1 MNKQPSF
8 NSLDGMS
15 GQDMMQQLANKIY
28 REGMANHQPA
38 LPLQHKGEEQPISSP
53 HFPGMVQPGSGD
65 SVGHEMSA
73 GHWQTDRGFAPDIAS
88 LSQHS
93 PLEQMLP
100 QMDFYFLKSS
110 EQTEAFISTE
120 NVKDFYSRCYTR
132 SQEIGGYYFELM
144 AVAPAVKPTN
154 PQNGKKDNRDF
165 SSYRMF
171 HPETVRRDFP
181 ALQQMVNGKP
191 LVWLDNAAT
200 THKPQSVIDALARFY
215 ERDYSNIH
223 RGAHTLA
230 ARATDAYEG
239 ARDKIRHFIGA
250 SSKQEIVLVRGT
262 TEGINLIANT
272 FGRQR
277 ISAGDEII
285 LSELEHHANIVP
297 WQMLARERGARLR
310 VIPVNNDGDLMLS
323 EYERLFS
330 PRTRLVAVGHVS
342 NALGTLVPL
351 AEMIATA
358 HRRGVPFVVDGAQS
372 VQHIPIDVQALD
384 ADFFVFSG
392 HKLFA
397 PTGIGAVYGKLEHL
411 EQMIPWQGGGNMI
424 DQVSFDETT
433 YNGVPARFE
442 AGTPSIAD
450 AVGLGVAIDYVQ
462 GIGLENIHRH
472 ENELME
478 YLVASLRDIPGLQ
491 LIGNPRNRAGALSF
505 IMPRYQ
511 TQQIGQ
517 LLDKEGIAVRAG
529 HHCAQPALR
538 RFGLSSS
545 VRPSLA
551 FYNTT
556 GDIDRLR
563 EALLRLAK

>member
-1 MNKQPSF
+1 
-8 NSLDGMS
+8 
-15 GQDMMQQLANKIY
+15 
-28 REGMANHQPA
+28 
-38 LPLQHKGEEQPISSP
+38 
-53 HFPGMVQPGSGD
+53 
-65 SVGHEMSA
+65 
-73 GHWQTDRGFAPDIAS
+73 
-88 LSQHS
+88 
-93 PLEQMLP
+93 
-100 QMDFYFLKSS
+100 
-110 EQTEAFISTE
+110 
-120 NVKDFYSRCYTR
+120 
-132 SQEIGGYYFELM
+132 
-144 AVAPAVKPTN
+144 
-154 PQNGKKDNRDF
+154 
-165 SSYRMF
+165 MF

-181 ALQQMVNGKP
+181 ALQQTVNDKP

-215 ERDYSNIH
+215 ERDNSNIH

-230 ARATDAYEG
+230 ARATDAYEA

-250 SSKQEIVLVRGT
+250 GSKQEIVLVRGT
-262 TEGINLIANT
+262 TEGINFIANT

-277 ISAGDEII
+277 ISRGDEII

-297 WQMLARERGARLR
+297 WQMLARERSAHLK
-310 VIPVNNDGDLMLS
+310 VIPVNNEGDLMLG

-342 NALGTLVPL
+342 NALGTVVPL

-358 HRRGVPFVVDGAQS
+358 HRRSVPFVVDGAQS

-424 DQVSFDETT
+424 DQVSFEETT

-442 AGTPSIAD
+442 AGTPSIGD
-450 AVGLGVAIDYVQ
+450 AVGLGAAIDYVQ

-491 LIGNPRNRAGALSF
+491 LIGNPRHRAGALSF

-511 TQQIGQ
+511 TQHIGQ
-517 LLDKEGIAVRAG
+517 LLDREGIAVRAG

-538 RFGLSSS
+538 RFGLNSS

>member
-1 MNKQPSF
+1 
-8 NSLDGMS
+8 
-15 GQDMMQQLANKIY
+15 
-28 REGMANHQPA
+28 
-38 LPLQHKGEEQPISSP
+38 
-53 HFPGMVQPGSGD
+53 
-65 SVGHEMSA
+65 
-73 GHWQTDRGFAPDIAS
+73 
-88 LSQHS
+88 
-93 PLEQMLP
+93 
-100 QMDFYFLKSS
+100 
-110 EQTEAFISTE
+110 
-120 NVKDFYSRCYTR
+120 
-132 SQEIGGYYFELM
+132 
-144 AVAPAVKPTN
+144 
-154 PQNGKKDNRDF
+154 
-165 SSYRMF
+165 MF

-181 ALQQMVNGKP
+181 ALQQTVNGKP

-230 ARATDAYEG
+230 ARATDAYEA

-250 SSKQEIVLVRGT
+250 GSKQEIVLVRGT

-277 ISAGDEII
+277 ISPGDEII

-297 WQMLARERGARLR
+297 WQMLARERGAHLR
-310 VIPVNNDGDLMLS
+310 VIPVNNEGDLMLG

-342 NALGTLVPL
+342 NALGTVVPL

-424 DQVSFDETT
+424 DQVSFEETT

-442 AGTPSIAD
+442 AGTPSIGD
-450 AVGLGVAIDYVQ
+450 AVGLGAAIDYVQ
-462 GIGLENIHRH
+462 GSGWRTFTA
-472 ENELME
+472 MKM
-478 YLVASLRDIPGLQ
+478 S
-491 LIGNPRNRAGALSF
+491 
-505 IMPRYQ
+505 
-511 TQQIGQ
+511 
-517 LLDKEGIAVRAG
+517 
-529 HHCAQPALR
+529 
-538 RFGLSSS
+538 
-545 VRPSLA
+545 
-551 FYNTT
+551 
-556 GDIDRLR
+556 
-563 EALLRLAK
+563 

>member
-1 MNKQPSF
+1 
-8 NSLDGMS
+8 MS

-28 REGMANHQPA
+28 REGMADHQPS
-38 LPLQHKGEEQPISSP
+38 LPLQHKGEEQLISSSYL
-53 HFPGMVQPGSGD
+53 PGVVQPGFGD
-65 SVGHEMSA
+65 GVGHEISA
-73 GHWQTDRGFAPDIAS
+73 GHLQTGRGIAPP
-88 LSQHS
+88 SQHS

-100 QMDFYFLKSS
+100 EMDFYFLKIP
-110 EQTEAFISTE
+110 EHKEAFISTE
-120 NVKDFYSRCYTR
+120 KVNDFYSRCYTK
-132 SQEIGGYYFELM
+132 SQESGKYYFETI
-144 AVAPAVKPTN
+144 AAEPAVKLDN
-154 PQNGKKDNRDF
+154 PHNRKKSNRDW
-165 SSYRMF
+165 SPYRMF

-181 ALQQMVNGKP
+181 ALQQTVNGKP

-200 THKPQSVIDALARFY
+200 THKPQSVIDALAHFY

-230 ARATDAYEG
+230 ARATDAYEA

-250 SSKQEIVLVRGT
+250 GSKQEIVLVRGT

-272 FGRQR
+272 FGRQH
-277 ISAGDEII
+277 ISPGDEII

-297 WQMLARERGARLR
+297 WQMLARERGAHLR
-310 VIPVNNDGDLMLS
+310 VIPVNNEGDLMLG
-323 EYERLFS
+323 EYESLFS

-342 NALGTLVPL
+342 NALGTVVPL

-424 DQVSFDETT
+424 DRVSFEETT
-433 YNGVPARFE
+433 FNGVPARFE

-450 AVGLGVAIDYVQ
+450 AVGLGAAIDYVQ
-462 GIGLENIHRH
+462 GIGLENIHRY

-491 LIGNPRNRAGALSF
+491 LIGNPRHRAGALSF

-511 TQQIGQ
+511 TQDIGQ

-556 GDIDRLR
+556 GDIDQLR
-563 EALLRLAK
+563 EVLLRLAK

>member
-1 MNKQPSF
+1 
-8 NSLDGMS
+8 MS
-15 GQDMMQQLANKIY
+15 GQDMLQQLANKIY
-28 REGMANHQPA
+28 REGMVDHQPA
-38 LPLQHKGEEQPISSP
+38 LTLQHKGEKQPISSP
-53 HFPGMVQPGSGD
+53 HFPGIVQPGFGD

-73 GHWQTDRGFAPDIAS
+73 GHWQTLRGVTPDIAS
-88 LSQHS
+88 PFQHF
-93 PLEQMLP
+93 PMEQMLP
-100 QMDFYFLKSS
+100 QMDFYFLKIP
-110 EQTEAFISTE
+110 EQREAFISTE
-120 NVKDFYSRCYTR
+120 KDKDFYSRCYTR
-132 SQEIGGYYFELM
+132 SQEIGGYYFEAM
-144 AVAPAVKPTN
+144 AAAPAVKPTN
-154 PQNGKKDNRDF
+154 PQNGKKVNRDF

-181 ALQQMVNGKP
+181 ALQQTVNGKP

-200 THKPQSVIDALARFY
+200 THKPQTVIDALSRFY

-239 ARDKIRHFIGA
+239 ARDKVRHFIGA
-250 SSKQEIVLVRGT
+250 GSKQEIVLVRGT

-272 FGRQR
+272 FGRQH

-285 LSELEHHANIVP
+285 ISELEHHANIVP
-297 WQMLARERGARLR
+297 WQMLVRERGAHLR
-310 VIPVNNDGDLMLS
+310 VIPVNNEGDLMLG

-342 NALGTLVPL
+342 NALGTVVPL

-433 YNGVPARFE
+433 FNGVPARFE

-491 LIGNPRNRAGALSF
+491 LIGNPRYRAGALSF
-505 IMPRYQ
+505 IMPRYP

-517 LLDKEGIAVRAG
+517 LLDREGIAVRAG

>member
-1 MNKQPSF
+1 MNKQPPF

-28 REGMANHQPA
+28 REGIADHQPA
-38 LPLQHKGEEQPISSP
+38 FPLQHKGEEQPISSP
-53 HFPGMVQPGSGD
+53 HFSGIVQPGFED
-65 SVGHEMSA
+65 SVSNGMSA
-73 GHWQTDRGFAPDIAS
+73 GHRQTGRGVSSDIA
-88 LSQHS
+88 LPSQHI

-100 QMDFYFLKSS
+100 QMDFYFLKAP

-120 NVKDFYSRCYTR
+120 KIKDFYSRCYTT
-132 SQEIGGYYFELM
+132 QERGKYYFEPM
-144 AVAPAVKPTN
+144 GAEPAVKPAN
-154 PQNGKKDNRDF
+154 AHNGKKGNRDW
-165 SSYRMF
+165 SRYRMF
-171 HPETVRRDFP
+171 HPEAVRRDFP
-181 ALQQMVNGKP
+181 ALQQTVNGKP

-230 ARATDAYEG
+230 ARATDAYEA

-250 SSKQEIVLVRGT
+250 GSKQEIVLVRGT

-277 ISAGDEII
+277 ISPGDEII

-297 WQMLARERGARLR
+297 WQMLARERGAHLR
-310 VIPVNNDGDLMLS
+310 VIPVNNEGDLMLG

-342 NALGTLVPL
+342 NALGTVVPL
-351 AEMIATA
+351 ADMIATA
-358 HRRGVPFVVDGAQS
+358 HRRGIPFVVDGAQS

-397 PTGIGAVYGKLEHL
+397 PTGIGAVYGKLEYL

-424 DQVSFDETT
+424 DQVSFEETT
-433 YNGVPARFE
+433 FNVVPARFE
-442 AGTPSIAD
+442 AGTPSIGD
-450 AVGLGVAIDYVQ
+450 AVGLGAAIDYVQ
-462 GIGLENIHRH
+462 GIGLENIHRY

-478 YLVASLRDIPGLQ
+478 YLVASLRNIPGLQ

-556 GDIDRLR
+556 EDIDRLR
-563 EALLRLAK
+563 EAVLRLAK

>member
-1 MNKQPSF
+1 MTKQPSF
-8 NSLDGMS
+8 NSPDGMS
-15 GQDMMQQLANKIY
+15 SQDMMQQLANKIY
-28 REGMANHQPA
+28 REGMIDHPPS
-38 LPLQHKGEEQPISSP
+38 LPLQHKGEEQPISSSYL
-53 HFPGMVQPGSGD
+53 PGVVRPEFEGN
-65 SVGHEMSA
+65 VGHEMSA
-73 GHWQTDRGFAPDIAS
+73 GHLQTLRGIAPP
-88 LSQHS
+88 SQHS
-93 PLEQMLP
+93 LPEQMLP
-100 QMDFYFLKSS
+100 QMDFYFLKHS
-110 EQTEAFISTE
+110 EQTEEYISTQ
-120 NVKDFYSRCYTR
+120 NVKDFYSRCFTR
-132 SQEIGGYYFELM
+132 SQGKGGYYFEPM
-144 AVAPAVKPTN
+144 EAAPAVKPTN

-171 HPETVRRDFP
+171 HPQTVRRDFP
-181 ALQQMVNGKP
+181 ALQQTVNGKP

-200 THKPQSVIDALARFY
+200 THKPQSVIDALAGFY

-230 ARATDAYEG
+230 ARATDAYEA

-250 SSKQEIVLVRGT
+250 GSKQVIVLVRGT
-262 TEGINLIANT
+262 TEGNNLIANT
-272 FGRQR
+272 FGRQH

-297 WQMLARERGARLR
+297 WQMLARERGAHLR
-310 VIPVNNDGDLMLS
+310 VIPVNNEGDLMLG

-342 NALGTLVPL
+342 NALGTVVPL

-397 PTGIGAVYGKLEHL
+397 PTGIGALYGKLEHL

-424 DQVSFDETT
+424 DQVSFNETT

-491 LIGNPRNRAGALSF
+491 MIGNPRYRAGALSF
-505 IMPRYQ
+505 IMPRYP

-517 LLDKEGIAVRAG
+517 LLDREGIAVRAG